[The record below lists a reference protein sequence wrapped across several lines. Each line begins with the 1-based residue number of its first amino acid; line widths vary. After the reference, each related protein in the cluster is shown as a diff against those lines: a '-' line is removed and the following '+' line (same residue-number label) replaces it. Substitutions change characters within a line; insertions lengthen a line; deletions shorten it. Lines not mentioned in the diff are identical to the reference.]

1 VRLDERGPSLPTK
14 DGIARLSAVLAV
26 GVVLLALSPLPIAGD
41 LEARAGAAIAPAAGA
56 LRDLAR
62 PVADVV
68 LRAGQLRELTA
79 ENAALRNR
87 VSRLEG
93 DLATLREQQIAVEQA
108 AALLDA
114 VGPNA
119 RQFTPAAVVLRD
131 PAPGRQLLLLD
142 RGREDGVA
150 VGQPVLSSGATLAGV
165 VIEVGARRSR
175 VRLII
180 DRDAAVAGVVQSS
193 RTPGAAVGTGAAIR
207 LDFVPLGAAVTA
219 GDLVLTSA
227 LGGQLPRGLL
237 IGRVSA
243 VAERPEELFAAVD
256 VEPLADFLRLE
267 HVLVMT
273 GFTPGTVLGGDGETR
288 EGGQTEEGDRAED
301 GP

>member
-1 VRLDERGPSLPTK
+1 MRLDERGPSFVTK
-14 DGIARLSAVLAV
+14 DGIARLSAVLVA
-26 GVVLLALSPLPIAGD
+26 GIVLLALSPLPLAGD
-41 LEARAGAAIAPAAGA
+41 IEARAARVVAPAANA

-62 PVADVV
+62 PVSEVV

-87 VSRLEG
+87 VGRLEA
-93 DLATLREQQIAVEQA
+93 DLATLREEQIAVEQA
-108 AALLDA
+108 AALVAA

-119 RQFTPAAVVLRD
+119 REFTAAGVVLRD

-142 RGREDGVA
+142 RGSEDGVA

-165 VIEVGARRSR
+165 VVEVGAQRAR

-180 DRDAAVAGVVQSS
+180 DRDSAVAGIVQSS
-193 RTPGAAVGTGAAIR
+193 RTPGAALGTGDGIR

-219 GDLVLTSA
+219 GDLVLTAA
-227 LGGQLPRGLL
+227 LGGQLPGGLL
-237 IGRVSA
+237 VGRVSA
-243 VAERPEELFAAVD
+243 VSERPEDLFASIT

-273 GFTPGTVLGGDGETR
+273 GFTPGAHIDE
-288 EGGQTEEGDRAED
+288 AE
-301 GP
+301 PAP